1 MGTIARCWMAEGFS
15 KSWRGQYAANTLRT
29 RRLTV
34 CVDAA
39 QQILL
44 QTQVVERGDDRNGL
58 GRFKYEFL
66 YHL

>member
-1 MGTIARCWMAEGFS
+1 MAEGFS
-15 KSWRGQYAANTLRT
+15 KSWNGQYATKTLRT

-58 GRFKYEFL
+58 GGFEYEFL
-66 YHL
+66 CHL